1 MANPV
6 TWFHISA
13 QNPESLAKFYGEA
26 FDWTITPGPGMSFV
40 DTHKPGISGGIA
52 GIMDGTDKSTIHIY
66 AETNNIEAQL
76 ERVVKAGGRVA
87 HGRQDLGGNMGWIS
101 GFIDPAGNYVGRW
114 QRPPSAAKPA
124 PKRRAA
130 AKKATAKKAAPKKAA
145 KKKAAPKKTAK
156 KAAKKK

>member
-13 QNPESLAKFYGEA
+13 QHPESLAKFYGEA

-52 GIMDGTDKSTIHIY
+52 GIMDGSDKSTIRIY
-66 AETNNIEAQL
+66 AETSNIEEQL
-76 ERVVKAGGRVA
+76 ARIERAGGHVA
-87 HGRQDLGGNMGWIS
+87 HGRQDIGGNMGWIA
-101 GFIDPAGNYVGRW
+101 GFIDPAGNFVDLW
-114 QRPPSAAKPA
+114 QRPPEAPKAAA
-124 PKRRAA
+124 KRRAP
-130 AKKATAKKAAPKKAA
+130 AKKVAKKAAPKKAA
-145 KKKAAPKKTAK
+145 AKKAAPKKTAK